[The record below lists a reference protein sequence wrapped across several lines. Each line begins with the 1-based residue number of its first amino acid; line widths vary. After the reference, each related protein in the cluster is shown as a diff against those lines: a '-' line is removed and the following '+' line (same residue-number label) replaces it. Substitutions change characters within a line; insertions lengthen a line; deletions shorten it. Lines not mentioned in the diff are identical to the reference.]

1 MKDQIDRL
9 FQIITQFP
17 NEVDRIRD
25 SELEFKPSPQKW
37 SKKEIL
43 GHLNDSALNNIQRF
57 VRVQYMELGKFV
69 YQQDEWVRLQDHE
82 NATRDNLLDLWRV
95 LNLQLVHIWK
105 SIPVENLGRKCD
117 IGKEEEQIMD
127 MTMLARDYN
136 DHLNHHIEQIK
147 A

>member
-17 NEVDRIRD
+17 NEVDRISD

-57 VRVQYMELGKFV
+57 VRVQYME
-69 YQQDEWVRLQDHE
+69 
-82 NATRDNLLDLWRV
+82 
-95 LNLQLVHIWK
+95 
-105 SIPVENLGRKCD
+105 
-117 IGKEEEQIMD
+117 
-127 MTMLARDYN
+127 
-136 DHLNHHIEQIK
+136 
-147 A
+147 